1 MKLNKWE
8 GAVVWTFWWTGIRKG
23 QNLKNHPKYSVYFH
37 HRYHFME
44 IKFRIQDN
52 SFVRPWYFRDDFEIP
67 NIIQLSRLWIWRR
80 ERRILKRKLRNLHG
94 SLLQKQSVLF
104 IIFSEKRNLLIV
116 MRLQIHNSNIKEG
129 SKFP

>member
-1 MKLNKWE
+1 MDMKK
-8 GAVVWTFWWTGIRKG
+8 
-23 QNLKNHPKYSVYFH
+23 
-37 HRYHFME
+37 
-44 IKFRIQDN
+44 
-52 SFVRPWYFRDDFEIP
+52 
-67 NIIQLSRLWIWRR
+67 
-80 ERRILKRKLRNLHG
+80 RILKRKLRKLHE